1 MMPARTPLR
10 DQGDLLMR
18 IDEIRFDQLID
29 LEPHG
34 ADTFVGVAPEYPW
47 ARLFGGQV
55 VAQALRAAQ
64 NTVESQYEVHSV
76 HAYFIRGGTHNEPV
90 RYEVDRIRNG
100 RSFITRRVVARQSNG
115 AILNLSASFQT
126 PEHEA
131 DVQSMVAPVDVPSP
145 EEATDIGWGQFLG
158 RRTAVREFGRT
169 VSWVKIE
176 GERSDDAAIDACSL
190 AFVSDSVPTGAVRAA
205 HPVQVPRSENR
216 KTFVGASLDHIVYFH
231 RPSHAHQWLLAD
243 MRCHGLIGG
252 RGLSVGNLFDP
263 DGVHVLTIVQEV
275 LLRERRQS
283 GGDAGLGG
291 KDA

>member
-1 MMPARTPLR
+1 MTPARIPLR
-10 DQGDLLMR
+10 DGAGPLMR

-34 ADTFVGVAPEYPW
+34 ADTYVGVAPQYPW
-47 ARLFGGQV
+47 SRLFGGQV

-64 NTVESQYEVHSV
+64 KTVEPEYEVHSV

-126 PEHEA
+126 PEREA
-131 DVQSMVAPVDVPSP
+131 DVQSMIAPTDIPPP
-145 EEATDIGWGQFLG
+145 EEAADIGWGQFLG
-158 RRTAVREFGRT
+158 RRTAVTEFGRT

-176 GERSDDAAIDACSL
+176 SDRPDDPALDACSL
-190 AFVSDSVPTGAVRAA
+190 AFVSDAVPTGAVRAA
-205 HPVQVPRSENR
+205 HPLQVPRNEIR
-216 KTFVGASLDHIVYFH
+216 DTFVGASLDHIVYFH

-243 MRCHGLIGG
+243 MRCHGLVGG

-275 LLRERRQS
+275 LLREKRQS
-283 GGDAGLGG
+283 GGEAGLGG